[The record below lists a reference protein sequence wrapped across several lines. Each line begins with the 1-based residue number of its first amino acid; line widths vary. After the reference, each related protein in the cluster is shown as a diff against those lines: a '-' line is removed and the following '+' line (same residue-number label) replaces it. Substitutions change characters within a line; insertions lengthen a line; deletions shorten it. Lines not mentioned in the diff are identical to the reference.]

1 MDDHGNHGLV
11 EQSKL
16 HDVEHRAACTC
27 AKARCNTQ
35 HAYGIQH
42 APYTTHG
49 ELEGV
54 DTS

>member
-1 MDDHGNHGLV
+1 MR
-11 EQSKL
+11 ESKM
-16 HDVEHRAACTC
+16 
-27 AKARCNTQ
+27 Q
-35 HAYGIQH
+35 HAAYGIQH